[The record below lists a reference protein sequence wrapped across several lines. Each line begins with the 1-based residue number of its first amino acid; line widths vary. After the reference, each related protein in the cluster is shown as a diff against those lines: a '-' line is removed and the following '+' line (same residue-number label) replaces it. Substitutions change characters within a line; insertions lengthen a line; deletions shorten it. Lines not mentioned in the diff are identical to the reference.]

1 MATNEIE
8 IVVDVVGVSQAE
20 KDLNKIE
27 QSTADIGEGVK
38 GVGES
43 FKGVGD
49 IVSAQGGVMGEA
61 FGALGDSIG
70 GLVDG
75 FGQFG
80 EVMQSGGK
88 MGLSSMLGLLG
99 PLAAIASAVALAVEA
114 WRQFSGA
121 AKEAEQI
128 EAAVSAAAG
137 DLTAKMEELAEKGIK
152 ATHEQ
157 LKTLIE
163 LNTES
168 RLGLEILNEKNANL
182 TKVYK
187 DQINAKNYLVRVT
200 EEYKNLTDGE
210 KRTLLDLRAA
220 NFGVKEANEAVKKA
234 QEELTSEYEKS
245 LPAVEKAQE
254 YQRNLAMTQE
264 EALDALK
271 GQLESQKEYNDL
283 LLETSGLSDYE
294 KSIQQKKRELEI
306 EQRLLGQRSQSVQ
319 QIQALTKVIEG
330 ENKAR
335 AEGDLLALKEIKNEQ
350 EIAKLK
356 EDENK
361 RLKDEAKARS
371 EAYKS
376 RRQQVIGEESQIN
389 ALKIQLEK
397 QGIDE
402 QLALAVNSYQLQ
414 VALNKDNKNQ
424 LTIAALQYQ
433 QQLQAI
439 SDQQIQAE
447 KDSIAKQ
454 KEINQLKLDQESAF
468 LDELLNLA
476 DQKIALDKE
485 TQNKINLLD
494 IQLTQVGYDQQ
505 IALQQEQMKQ
515 ELALV
520 EEGSLQ
526 ALEIK
531 KRYQLAN
538 KDLYNESTQ
547 MLMDFSSAQAQ
558 SFSASVASAIMAGE
572 SIQAVLKSTLQALA
586 TEALAKSLFEAA
598 SGLASLALGP
608 IGGVSASQH
617 FAASASFAGVAAIA
631 GLAGSAIS
639 APKGGSSSSSASPSG
654 LSQSSQVQ
662 RPEAPKTEPM
672 VFNMNFQG
680 STIYD
685 TKESAKRA
693 LSDEIVKYINEPRR
707 GSPRLRVN

>member
-49 IVSAQGGVMGEA
+49 IVSTQGGVMGEA

-75 FGQFG
+75 FGQFS
-80 EVMQSGGK
+80 EAIESGGK
-88 MGLSSMLGLLG
+88 MGIGSMLGLLG

-114 WRQFSGA
+114 WQQFSGA

-187 DQINAKNYLVRVT
+187 EQIFAKNDLVRVT
-200 EEYKNLTDGE
+200 EEYKNLTDDE
-210 KRTLLDLRAA
+210 KRTLSDLIAA
-220 NFGVKEANEAVKKA
+220 NFRVKEADEAVKKA

-254 YQRNLAMTQE
+254 YQRNLAMTQQ

-283 LLETSGLSDYE
+283 LLETAGLSDYE

-306 EQRLLGQRSQSVQ
+306 EQRLLGQRSQSVD
-319 QIQALTKVIEG
+319 QIQALTKVIED

-468 LDELLNLA
+468 LDELLNLKN
-476 DQKIALDKE
+476 QKIALDKE

-608 IGGVSASQH
+608 VGGVSASQH

-672 VFNMNFQG
+672 IFNMNFQG

>member
-75 FGQFG
+75 FGQFS
-80 EVMQSGGK
+80 EAIESGGK
-88 MGLSSMLGLLG
+88 MGISSMLGLLG

-114 WRQFSGA
+114 WQQFSGA

-157 LKTLIE
+157 LRRLIE

-187 DQINAKNYLVRVT
+187 EQIFAKNDLVRVT
-200 EEYKNLTDGE
+200 EGYKNLSDDE
-210 KRTLLDLRAA
+210 KRTLSDLIAA
-220 NFGVKEANEAVKKA
+220 NFRVKEADEAVKKA

-608 IGGVSASQH
+608 VGGVSASQH
-617 FAASASFAGVAAIA
+617 FAA
-631 GLAGSAIS
+631 
-639 APKGGSSSSSASPSG
+639 
-654 LSQSSQVQ
+654 
-662 RPEAPKTEPM
+662 
-672 VFNMNFQG
+672 
-680 STIYD
+680 
-685 TKESAKRA
+685 
-693 LSDEIVKYINEPRR
+693 
-707 GSPRLRVN
+707 